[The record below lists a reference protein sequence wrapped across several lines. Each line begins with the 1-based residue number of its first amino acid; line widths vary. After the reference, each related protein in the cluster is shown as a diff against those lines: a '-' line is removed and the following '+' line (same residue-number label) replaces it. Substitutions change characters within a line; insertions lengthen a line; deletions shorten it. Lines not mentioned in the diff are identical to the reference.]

1 MAKPLADRLEEVI
14 ADGRAPDLHGV
25 VAVRDGEV
33 LLEYYGKGEDW
44 SWNESLG
51 VVTFGHETLH
61 DIRSVTKSIVGLLY
75 GIALEDALVPGPR
88 EPILA
93 QFPEYPDLLADP
105 ERAHRRARPD
115 DDARPRVARGSSLHQ
130 PRQQRDRDGVRAR

>member
-51 VVTFGHETLH
+51 VVTFGPETLH
-61 DIRSVTKSIVGLLY
+61 DIRSVTKSIVGLCT
-75 GIALEDALVPGPR
+75 GSPWRTPSSPGR
-88 EPILA
+88 GNRSSRS
-93 QFPEYPDLLADP
+93 FPSIRTCSPTPNAP
-105 ERAHRRARPD
+105 
-115 DDARPRVARGSSLHQ
+115 GSPSST
-130 PRQQRDRDGVRAR
+130 P